1 MATILVVD
9 EELDSRVLIKRLL
22 ERCGHAVITCE
33 DAKAAVQWVSD
44 NPVDLVVVDIIRGD
58 PFSARLAS
66 LLKGTRG
73 RLKALGITNPGA
85 EPPRQ
90 AQWDA
95 LVFKPIDIDVVEHNV
110 RNLLDSV

>member
-1 MATILVVD
+1 MGTILVVD
-9 EELDSRVLIKRLL
+9 EELDSRVLIKRVL
-22 ERCGHAVITCE
+22 ERCGHNVTTCV
-33 DAKAAVQWVSD
+33 DAKGAVQWTSN
-44 NPVDLVVVDIIRGD
+44 NPVDLVVVDINPGD
-58 PFSARLAS
+58 SSLARLAG
-66 LLKGTRG
+66 LLKRIKG

-110 RNLLDSV
+110 QQLLHSL